1 MRWRTGR
8 IFQYSKEPTSVRL
21 RMFLMQA
28 LVHKSMSDMEG
39 ILVGKSGIFG
49 LAGRVEQRFAM
60 LNKSLSLS

>member
-1 MRWRTGR
+1 
-8 IFQYSKEPTSVRL
+8 
-21 RMFLMQA
+21 MFLMQA